1 MWDGRLRANGYD
13 ITEKM
18 PLTMAILKEQ
28 QMTTLTKQ
36 DLVKYDD
43 GIDRAAHS
51 AKGASSAERWMN
63 CPGSSALIAAFDL
76 PETDEP
82 SYRREGIAMH
92 EAASDCLMR
101 DIDTWE
107 IAGETY
113 HETVIDP
120 DMAEAIQV
128 YIDRVRPLIAGGPA
142 KGRFHNEAFFVEARL
157 AAPDIHEAM
166 FGSVDF
172 GAMVSATVATT
183 MNGLPVMAALE
194 GFLDVTDLKG
204 GEGIIVDP
212 DNNAQMMYYAFMLIA
227 THFAELD
234 DDFPVRLTIVQPRA
248 FSQEGPIREWWT
260 TVGDIKRW
268 VVRDLLPAMHST
280 DNELDAGKWCRF
292 CPAKL
297 ACPLLNSLFRA
308 AASYDPKEVVSLS
321 SEALGLSYQKT
332 EAVKFYMK
340 ALEDETYRRQMAGT
354 AVPHTKLVNKKA
366 NRIFNP
372 TVTVKVEG
380 KEVEIPIMDAVK
392 KKFGDAAMTAPEL
405 KSPAELE
412 KLGPAAKE
420 FVKEHAYMPV
430 TGLTVAL
437 EGDKRTGIKV
447 QSAQERFGAAL
458 ANETAE
464 A

>member
-1 MWDGRLRANGYD
+1 
-13 ITEKM
+13 
-18 PLTMAILKEQ
+18 
-28 QMTTLTKQ
+28 MTTLTKA
-36 DLVKYDD
+36 DLVQYDD
-43 GIDRAAHS
+43 GVERAAHS

-63 CPGSSALIAAFDL
+63 CSGSSALIASFDL

-92 EAASDCLMR
+92 EAAADCLAR

-113 HETVIDP
+113 YNTVIDA
-120 DMAEAIQV
+120 DMAEAVQV
-128 YIDRVRPLIAGGPA
+128 YIDRVRPLIIGPD
-142 KGRFHNEAFFVEARL
+142 KGRFHKEHFFIEAKL
-157 AAPDIHEAM
+157 AAPEIHEAM

-172 GAMVSATVATT
+172 GAMVTAAMAGT
-183 MNGLPVMAALE
+183 MPSLPVMAALE

-204 GEGIIVDP
+204 GEGIVVDP

-227 THFAELD
+227 TYYAELD

-268 VVRDLLPAMHST
+268 VVRELLPAMNST
-280 DNELDAGKWCRF
+280 DDELQAGKWCRF

-297 ACPLLNSLFRA
+297 VCPLMQSLFRA
-308 AASYDPKEVVSLS
+308 AASYDPKEVVPIT

-332 EAVKFYMK
+332 EAVKFYIK
-340 ALEDETYRRQMAGT
+340 ALEDEVYRRQMAGT

-372 TVTVKVEG
+372 TVTMKVEG
-380 KEVEIPIMDAVK
+380 KDVEVPILEAAK
-392 KKFGDAAMTAPEL
+392 KTFGDAVFTAPEL

-412 KLGPAAKE
+412 NLGPKAKE

-437 EGDKRTGIKV
+437 TGDKRTGIKV

-464 A
+464 PST